1 MSPGYWRCV
10 WKGTLTNDS
19 VRLDN
24 VVHLNLFCKTQSM
37 DWFSVCR
44 VLNLP
49 EKEEAKITTGFNPRP
64 LYQVMK
70 PLFLHFWD
78 FCSLSVSIVILPA
91 CLETKK
97 KGSCPFDHCGL
108 QLFIPAHTLFLVL
121 TLWWLCPVSLNP
133 PVWCLWSRLGVTAME
148 LVLWQDEPS
157 LPSTPTP
164 TVSTEDHL
172 TSEWC

>member
-1 MSPGYWRCV
+1 
-10 WKGTLTNDS
+10 
-19 VRLDN
+19 
-24 VVHLNLFCKTQSM
+24 M

-78 FCSLSVSIVILPA
+78 FCCLSVSIVILPA

-97 KGSCPFDHCGL
+97 KVVAPLITVGYNY
-108 QLFIPAHTLFLVL
+108 LFLL
-121 TLWWLCPVSLNP
+121 TAYFWF
-133 PVWCLWSRLGVTAME
+133 
-148 LVLWQDEPS
+148 
-157 LPSTPTP
+157 
-164 TVSTEDHL
+164 
-172 TSEWC
+172 